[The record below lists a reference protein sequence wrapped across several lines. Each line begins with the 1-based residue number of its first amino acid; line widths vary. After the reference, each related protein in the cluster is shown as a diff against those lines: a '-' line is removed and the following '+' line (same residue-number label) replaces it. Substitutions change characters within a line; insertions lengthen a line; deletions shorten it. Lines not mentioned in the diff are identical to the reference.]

1 MFSEAAAKNKSLHK
15 VCKNALVWRN
25 NKERNAWNRKK
36 KVYAKPRASLHD
48 RIICTNR
55 NSMCLSLT

>member
-15 VCKNALVWRN
+15 VGKNSLVWRN
-25 NKERNAWNRKK
+25 NKERNAGNRKQK
-36 KVYAKPRASLHD
+36 FYAKLRASLHD
-48 RIICTNR
+48 RNICTNR